1 MSPSCNVTP
10 AGTVDFCVHTR
21 FINSCITVSWL
32 LLLCWVFFFFFGH
45 NMMVEFCDYKL
56 ILVCFLPVTFKSF
69 PVSETK
75 IIIHIFID
83 TIAY

>member
-1 MSPSCNVTP
+1 MSLFCNVTP
-10 AGTVDFCVHTR
+10 GTVDFCVHVR
-21 FINSCITVSWL
+21 FIDSCITVSWL
-32 LLLCWVFFFFFGH
+32 LLCWGFCFFFGH

-83 TIAY
+83 TTAY

>member
-1 MSPSCNVTP
+1 MVVVVVL
-10 AGTVDFCVHTR
+10 GF
-21 FINSCITVSWL
+21 L
-32 LLLCWVFFFFFGH
+32 FFFGH

-83 TIAY
+83 VLLNGLIWVFCLILTHVK